1 MFTDSEPAGG
11 GGDGETAPEE
21 PMEVAD
27 QTKEDICERLV
38 GKGEGESVCVVCE
51 RARESERVSE

>member
-11 GGDGETAPEE
+11 GGDGVIASEE

-27 QTKEDICERLV
+27 QTKEDICEQLV
-38 GKGEGESVCVVCE
+38 GKGEGESVCV
-51 RARESERVSE
+51 

>member
-11 GGDGETAPEE
+11 GGDGVTAPEE

-27 QTKEDICERLV
+27 QTKEAICERLV
-38 GKGEGESVCVVCE
+38 GKGEGESVCVVC
-51 RARESERVSE
+51 ASERERVRE